1 MTKTSIY
8 ALLAVSVSAIALPPK
23 SHAQETPEQWIALGA
38 RVHGGFGTFIPT
50 GIRIGLDAMKRL
62 EAGPRELTVTYYDS
76 DKAPCAC
83 VLDGIMIAATASP
96 GQRTV
101 VIAAEKA
108 PEGFMA
114 MAVVRH
120 RKTGRAVRYKV
131 QEKWLLQLAQWNR
144 TLDERGRYD
153 AVMKADDLFEVSDE
167 K

>member
-1 MTKTSIY
+1 MHKPSLL
-8 ALLAVSVSAIALPPK
+8 ALLFASAILCAVPQASK
-23 SHAQETPEQWIALGA
+23 AQETPEQWITLGA

-62 EAGPRELTVTYYDS
+62 DAKPRDVAITYYDS

-83 VLDGIMIAATASP
+83 VVDGIMIATTASP
-96 GQRTV
+96 GQRSLA
-101 VIAAEKA
+101 IAGEKA
-108 PEGFMA
+108 PEGYMA
-114 MAVVRH
+114 MVVARH
-120 RKTGRAVRYKV
+120 RKTGKAVRYKV

-153 AVMKADDLFEVSDE
+153 AVMKADDLFEVAEE